1 MHLLKQNI
9 VFLVQNSLYL
19 YVYKT
24 YPTGKSTQ
32 NYTATLFLE
41 EKKVINMHGY
51 KDQLSDMI
59 TTTLRGNQILLDK

>member
-1 MHLLKQNI
+1 MIQVTYDEYKQYYMKHDTW
-9 VFLVQNSLYL
+9 S
-19 YVYKT
+19 
-24 YPTGKSTQ
+24 
-32 NYTATLFLE
+32 LFLE